1 MKIELLYESKKNA
14 FLLTF
19 NKHVITIFR
28 WWPIQFYIRPPRRSV
43 KALEADIPKRRPAHR
58 PIKAEEPLKRAAFG
72 QVELIQPNLEHWVN
86 KTFQQQVSS
95 KNLEFFET
103 FCDKSLIFE
112 IKMKKI
118 VCSKLVEKDF
128 ENGIGTIHLR
138 RRNFCVGGVS
148 NLLNLPTDSS
158 KKMPTW
164 IKNRENLPMS

>member
-28 WWPIQFYIRPPRRSV
+28 WWPIQFYIRLPRRSV
-43 KALEADIPKRRPAHR
+43 KALEGDIPKRRPAHR

-95 KNLEFFET
+95 KDLEFIET
-103 FCDKSLIFE
+103 FSMDGFKINMQKCLRQIFNLWN
-112 IKMKKI
+112 KNK
-118 VCSKLVEKDF
+118 
-128 ENGIGTIHLR
+128 ENDSTFGREG
-138 RRNFCVGGVS
+138 FW
-148 NLLNLPTDSS
+148 NLLLLLSYLSIPKLLILNLFRSQEQYSFP
-158 KKMPTW
+158 
-164 IKNRENLPMS
+164 

>member
-28 WWPIQFYIRPPRRSV
+28 WWPIQFYIRLPRRSV
-43 KALEADIPKRRPAHR
+43 KALEGDIPKRRPAHR

-95 KNLEFFET
+95 KDLEFIET
-103 FCDKSLIFE
+103 FSMDGFKINMQKCLRQIFNLWN
-112 IKMKKI
+112 KNK
-118 VCSKLVEKDF
+118 
-128 ENGIGTIHLR
+128 ENDNTFGREG
-138 RRNFCVGGVS
+138 FW
-148 NLLNLPTDSS
+148 NLLLLLSYLSIP
-158 KKMPTW
+158 KLL
-164 IKNRENLPMS
+164 REHSHMTSDF